1 MDKSQMHR
9 LAEKGREEFHRFLV
23 MFLYLWVVFGFF
35 VLNESLVLG
44 ERHIAFAP
52 QGFAL
57 INAAIMAKVM
67 LIAEDLKIG
76 RRFENLPLIWTVVAK
91 SAIFAVVFM
100 LFHIAE
106 RVIVGELAGR
116 TLQESLPHLG
126 GGTWRGRATVWAV
139 LTISLLPF
147 FALREIGAM
156 IGPGRLWEIFFR
168 TRPRA

>member
-1 MDKSQMHR
+1 MDKER
-9 LAEKGREEFHRFLV
+9 LHKLADKGREEFRRFLV

-76 RRFENLPLIWTVVAK
+76 RRFEHLPLIWTVVAK

-100 LFHIAE
+100 LFHVAE
-106 RVIVGELAGR
+106 RIIVGEIAGK

-126 GGTWRGRATVWAV
+126 GGTWHGRATVWAI

-147 FALREIGAM
+147 FALREVSLM
-156 IGPGRLWEIFFR
+156 IGPSRMWQIFFGR
-168 TRPRA
+168 RSAG